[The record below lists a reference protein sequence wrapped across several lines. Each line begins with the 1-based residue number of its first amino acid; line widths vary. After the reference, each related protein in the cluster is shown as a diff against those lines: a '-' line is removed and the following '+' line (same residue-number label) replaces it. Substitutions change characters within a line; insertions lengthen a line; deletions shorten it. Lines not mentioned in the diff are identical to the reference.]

1 MRNKNFIIM
10 VIGQIISL
18 FGNAIQRFSM
28 SLYILDLT
36 GNAAVFST
44 ILAISTIPYILFA
57 PIAGMLADTVNRKK
71 IMVYLDLFCSLLIG
85 AYSIIL
91 LNGKDNQIIITAVM
105 FILSICYTL
114 YGPAVTA
121 SIPQIVE
128 KEKLTSANG
137 IIQQVGSIVNFA
149 GPIIAGILYSIVGI
163 KVIVI
168 ANAVSFFFSAIL
180 ELFLKIPDV
189 EKKAAIKN
197 PLINSGVEMKNS
209 FLYLKREKKIILG
222 IIASYGLSNIFVV
235 PILSIVAPYFVK
247 IFLKMSASV
256 YGLVEGISILGMIL
270 GGLLITMYPKKFS
283 MKKLHHTLYP
293 MVFCVILMAIAGTGY
308 GNKWALVALFSLG
321 GLGIMMSIG
330 LSNVI
335 SLTFIQKEIPQ
346 EMLGRVSAFS
356 VAVATAS
363 VAPGQLI
370 FGHLIDSNISLSV
383 ILFGTAI
390 ATYLVTRFVKWNVR
404 QLG

>member
-121 SIPQIVE
+121 SIPQIVG

-137 IIQQVGSIVNFA
+137 VIQQVGSIVNFA

-168 ANAVSFFFSAIL
+168 INAVSFFFSAIL
-180 ELFLKIPDV
+180 ELFLEIPDV
-189 EKKAAIKN
+189 EKKVSIKN

-247 IFLKMSASV
+247 IFLKMPASV

-283 MKKLHHTLYP
+283 MKKIHHTLYP
-293 MVFCVILMAIAGTGY
+293 MVFCIILMAIAGTGY

-370 FGHLIDSNISLSV
+370 FGHLIDSNISLSI